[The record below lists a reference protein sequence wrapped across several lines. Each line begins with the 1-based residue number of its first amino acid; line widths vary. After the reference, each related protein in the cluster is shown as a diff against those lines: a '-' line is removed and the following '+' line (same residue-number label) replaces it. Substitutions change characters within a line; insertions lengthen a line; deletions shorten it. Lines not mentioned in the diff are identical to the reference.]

1 MSILMGS
8 LQLGQDLCLYADES
22 SEQSPAFDVSFQ
34 LQAIVNLTAVKLFM
48 FKRDRWRV
56 AIMEQSSGL
65 TSFLGR
71 LFNEETNLC
80 GTTKKALLVQVN
92 KTLET
97 KRNSTNKKK
106 AHPRENTNVYSI
118 GTDTIGYP
126 LPSKSN
132 LIIYGER
139 RDANLFIY
147 AHPLID
153 DMKFLPVYESST
165 TMCPPCDDLKNDQ
178 MVLDEIFGEAYAFDY
193 DNLVLSAQLTGPTNK
208 LTETDI
214 VDKIAYDQKD
224 KVEGRDLIAEAKNAM
239 QEKHDLLK
247 MNRKPGTRI
256 SKSKPTKLKQKAELS
271 PYNSLTLEKKN
282 VNITILSYLKSCS
295 LNSPFYINIQMIKAL
310 IKETL
315 ESPAKEDKSI
325 NQLIYSSV
333 RYIFVS
339 LFYFLVLKK
348 KLIAPLFS
356 LA

>member
-1 MSILMGS
+1 MSILMGA
-8 LQLGQDLCLYADES
+8 LQLGQDLCLYTDES

-34 LQAIVNLTAVKLFM
+34 LQAIINLTAVKLFM

-56 AIMEQSSGL
+56 AIMEQGSGL
-65 TSFLGR
+65 TSFLGK

-92 KTLET
+92 RTTET
-97 KRNSTNKKK
+97 KL
-106 AHPRENTNVYSI
+106 AGANTTS
-118 GTDTIGYP
+118 YP

-139 RDANLFIY
+139 RDASLFIY

-178 MVLDEIFGEAYAFDY
+178 MVLDEIFGEEYAFDY
-193 DNLVLSAQLTGPTNK
+193 DNLVLSAQLTDPTNK

-239 QEKHDLLK
+239 QEKQQLLK
-247 MNRKPGTRI
+247 MNRKPVNRI
-256 SKSKPTKLKQKAELS
+256 SKSKPTKLKQRLELS
-271 PYNSLTLEKKN
+271 PYDSLTLEKKN
-282 VNITILSYLKSCS
+282 VNMPILFIFKLQFELTFIFVY
-295 LNSPFYINIQMIKAL
+295 
-310 IKETL
+310 TD
-315 ESPAKEDKSI
+315 DKSFDKRNI
-325 NQLIYSSV
+325 RITGK
-333 RYIFVS
+333 RR
-339 LFYFLVLKK
+339 
-348 KLIAPLFS
+348 
-356 LA
+356 

>member
-1 MSILMGS
+1 MQKMSILMGS
-8 LQLGQDLCLYADES
+8 LQLGQDLSWQGEHVLTDLCLYADES

-97 KRNSTNKKK
+97 KR
-106 AHPRENTNVYSI
+106 
-118 GTDTIGYP
+118 TDTIGYP

-193 DNLVLSAQLTGPTNK
+193 DNLVLSAQLTGPTNR

-282 VNITILSYLKSCS
+282 
-295 LNSPFYINIQMIKAL
+295 MIKAL

-333 RYIFVS
+333 RYIFRNTVIS
-339 LFYFLVLKK
+339 SSSIDQTKLRCVIKMHADFYNNIGNIVNLFYCNNEEL
-348 KLIAPLFS
+348 
-356 LA
+356 